1 MIGYLF
7 QRLLLFLPTL
17 MLASFLAFGIMRILP
32 GDPAIAMLGGA
43 DGNFTQED
51 LEAVREKLGTNR
63 PLFVQYRDWVGGMFR
78 GDFSDSFFFRVP
90 VSQLMKDRFPTS
102 VELAMMALL
111 ISNVVAIPLGV
122 LSALKPDS
130 LVDRMATVFTI
141 AGVALPTFWVGI
153 LMLFVLGNYFEWAP
167 ALNYAGFF
175 ENPGRNLSQ
184 LIFPAMA
191 LGYFNTAF
199 VARLTRS
206 SMLDVMREDY
216 IRTARSKG
224 LSELLVVGRHALKNA
239 FLPIITVVGF
249 QLARLF
255 GGAVVIEKIFNVPGV
270 GTLLVDSVLIRDYP
284 VVQAI
289 ILLIALVVLLLNL
302 VVDMLYAW
310 LNPRI
315 RYA

>member
-1 MIGYLF
+1 MIGYIF

-63 PLFVQYRDWVGGMFR
+63 PLVVQYGDWVGGMFR

-153 LMLFVLGNYFEWAP
+153 LMLFVLGNYFQWAP

-175 ENPGRNLSQ
+175 ENPSRNLSQ

-284 VVQAI
+284 VVQAV

>member
-1 MIGYLF
+1 MIGYIF

-63 PLFVQYRDWVGGMFR
+63 PLVVQYGDWVGGMFR

-153 LMLFVLGNYFEWAP
+153 LMLFVLGNYFAWAP

-284 VVQAI
+284 VVQAV

>member
-63 PLFVQYRDWVGGMFR
+63 PLIVQYGDWIGGMFR

-130 LVDRMATVFTI
+130 FVDRMATIFTI

-153 LMLFVLGNYFEWAP
+153 LMLFVLVNYFEWAP

-239 FLPIITVVGF
+239 FLPIITVIGF

>member
-1 MIGYLF
+1 MTGYLF

-63 PLFVQYRDWVGGMFR
+63 PLIVQYGDWIGGMFR

-130 LVDRMATVFTI
+130 FVDRMATIFTI

-153 LMLFVLGNYFEWAP
+153 LMLFVLVNYFEWAP

-239 FLPIITVVGF
+239 FLPIITVIGF

-255 GGAVVIEKIFNVPGV
+255 GGAVAIEKIFNVPGV

>member
-1 MIGYLF
+1 MIGYIF

-63 PLFVQYRDWVGGMFR
+63 PLVVQYGDWVGGMFR

-191 LGYFNTAF
+191 L
-199 VARLTRS
+199 
-206 SMLDVMREDY
+206 
-216 IRTARSKG
+216 
-224 LSELLVVGRHALKNA
+224 
-239 FLPIITVVGF
+239 
-249 QLARLF
+249 
-255 GGAVVIEKIFNVPGV
+255 
-270 GTLLVDSVLIRDYP
+270 
-284 VVQAI
+284 
-289 ILLIALVVLLLNL
+289 
-302 VVDMLYAW
+302 
-310 LNPRI
+310 
-315 RYA
+315 

>member
-1 MIGYLF
+1 MIGYIF

-63 PLFVQYRDWVGGMFR
+63 PLVVQYVDWVGGMFR

-284 VVQAI
+284 VVQAV